1 MSYFYNPRFFLD
13 GWTLLKIWKSDIG
26 FNNINYMGMKFSIAV
41 KSNTQM
47 FVTGNIVIHK
57 SDLLIS
63 VI

>member
-1 MSYFYNPRFFLD
+1 
-13 GWTLLKIWKSDIG
+13 
-26 FNNINYMGMKFSIAV
+26 MKFSIAV